1 MTNIVKTRVRLLCSF
16 LRWPGIW
23 RESLIRT
30 GESSMFDYMF
40 FIPETVECKGWTT
53 RLPQSPTWKCKE
65 HCKSWN
71 EPKDRAKVTPCLSE
85 TMQVNK
91 SRSMRKWWRCQAA
104 CSNCVHCI
112 YIEWKLAQL
121 LTIRLRKYQSSNKII
136 KDGDISLLKLLSLLN
151 SVEIAKFSWCREI
164 QS

>member
-1 MTNIVKTRVRLLCSF
+1 ML
-16 LRWPGIW
+16 LRWSGIW

-30 GESSMFDYMF
+30 GKSSMFDYMF

-53 RLPQSPTWKCKE
+53 CLPQSPTWKCKE

-104 CSNCVHCI
+104 CSNCVHCTLGRFT
-112 YIEWKLAQL
+112 K
-121 LTIRLRKYQSSNKII
+121 RKFWNFEKCPIFYCYMDQYKDMLENKFCSN
-136 KDGDISLLKLLSLLN
+136 
-151 SVEIAKFSWCREI
+151 IAPSASTGPPHFTM
-164 QS
+164 